1 MKVPKTTTNCGTP
14 AYVAPEVL
22 IGHGHSFEVD
32 IWSLGVLLME
42 IVSGQTP
49 FTGESTHAV
58 YEKINKCKPSY
69 NRMITPV
76 MRDLLDQIFVYD
88 PEIRIKIDK
97 IKVHPLFK
105 VSYNLF
111 TIFTGFWLGPLYE
124 WYLSN
129 GSSLYSIISNFQW
142 ISWPLFCCE
151 GEEIRSSWHFCCQRW
166 HWLEKAVIRREAL
179 WKVFARRWQH
189 KYSKEEAPKS
199 PWWLQI

>member
-1 MKVPKTTTNCGTP
+1 
-14 AYVAPEVL
+14 
-22 IGHGHSFEVD
+22 
-32 IWSLGVLLME
+32 ME

-105 VSYNLF
+105 VSFNIF
-111 TIFTGFWLGPLYE
+111 TIFTGF
-124 WYLSN
+124 
-129 GSSLYSIISNFQW
+129 
-142 ISWPLFCCE
+142 
-151 GEEIRSSWHFCCQRW
+151 
-166 HWLEKAVIRREAL
+166 
-179 WKVFARRWQH
+179 
-189 KYSKEEAPKS
+189 
-199 PWWLQI
+199 